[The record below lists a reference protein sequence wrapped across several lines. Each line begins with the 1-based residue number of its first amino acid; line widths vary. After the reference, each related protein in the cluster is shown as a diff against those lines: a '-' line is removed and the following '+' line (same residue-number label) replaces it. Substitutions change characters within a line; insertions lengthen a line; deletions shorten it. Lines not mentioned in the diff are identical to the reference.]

1 MSRGQLRSFGE
12 DVRRVQDS
20 SVLGRC
26 IGLANTLARRGVP
39 NYPSPWR
46 TLTRLAAL
54 GTLSRSVGEG
64 LQVAHIK
71 RLVMLGLRKA
81 VMATDRVE
89 HQIEG
94 AAFDTFAGYL
104 HPEHRVFEQF
114 GQRILF
120 RSPEHLT
127 LSSSA
132 GRPVS
137 RLCGDCSKA
146 VNSKDE
152 VAADPAIFNFY

>member
-12 DVRRVQDS
+12 DMRRVQDS

-26 IGLANTLARRGVP
+26 IGPANTLAGCGVPDLSRRGGCP
-39 NYPSPWR
+39 
-46 TLTRLAAL
+46 
-54 GTLSRSVGEG
+54 
-64 LQVAHIK
+64 
-71 RLVMLGLRKA
+71 RLVRKWLVLLGLRKA

-120 RSPEHLT
+120 RSPKHLT

-137 RLCGDCSKA
+137 RPRGDCSKA